1 MKKVTITLLTLLMA
15 LFCAHPL
22 HGMFGDAE
30 TQDVPID
37 RLIGNLERR
46 LTQNTNDARVLY
58 YLARLEAMAASTQV
72 TNVAVSKKDGMPQL
86 IEDSGASGAYE
97 LPTNLVLKLTIA
109 RHSTNSIRHFER
121 LLALLPNSTNQ
132 DDRWLILP
140 ANLGYGWAL
149 NQAGRTNDAIRQYR
163 KTLEVAWNK
172 EVGTKVD
179 ELMDTVRLTI
189 REKEWFGWQKR
200 HLGPGI
206 CFSEETIGYLL
217 KILDPVR
224 DAKEIADLK
233 QRQTALS
240 RMGRMITPVTVPLTA
255 ETDLASLIDPAAT
268 VPFDLDGSGLPRR
281 WGWINDRAAW
291 LVWDPRHAGKIA
303 SGLQLFG
310 AVTFWIF
317 WRDGYEP
324 LAALDDDGNGVLE
337 GHELDGLALWHDLN
351 RNGISEPGEVRPVA
365 EWGIVRLQCHPQHD
379 ASGMPFHPE
388 GVTFSGGTNRPTYDW
403 SAPLAHEPLR

>member
-1 MKKVTITLLTLLMA
+1 MKKVVITLLTLVMLLVCRYPA
-15 LFCAHPL
+15 RGEFIYP
-22 HGMFGDAE
+22 E

-46 LTQNTNDARVLY
+46 LTQNTNDAHILY

-72 TNVAVSKKDGMPQL
+72 TNVAVFTKDGMPRF

-97 LPTNLVLKLTIA
+97 LPTNLVLKLTAA

-121 LLALLPNSTNQ
+121 VLALLPNSTNQ

-140 ANLGYGWAL
+140 TNLGYGWTL

-163 KTLEVAWNK
+163 KTLELAWNK
-172 EVGTKVD
+172 EVGTKMD
-179 ELMDTVRLTI
+179 ELMDTVRATI
-189 REKEWFGWQKR
+189 REKEWSGWQE
-200 HLGPGI
+200 HYLGMGV

-217 KILDPVR
+217 KILDPVS
-224 DAKEIADLK
+224 DAKEIADLTR
-233 QRQTALS
+233 RQTALS
-240 RMGRMITPVTVPLTA
+240 RMSRKITPVAVPIAA
-255 ETDLASLIDPAAT
+255 ETDLTSLITHDAS
-268 VPFDLDGSGLPRR
+268 VSFDLDGSGLPRR

-291 LVWDPRHAGKIA
+291 LVWDPKHTGKIT

-324 LAALDDDGNGVLE
+324 LAALDDDDNGVLE

-351 RNGISEPGEVRPVA
+351 GNGISDPGEVRSVA
-365 EWGIVRLQCHPQHD
+365 EWGIVRLQCHPQRD
-379 ASGMPFHPE
+379 VSGMPFHPE
-388 GVTFSGGTNRPTYDW
+388 GVTFSGGTSRPTYDW
-403 SAPLAHEPLR
+403 SAPLAHEPVR